1 IKTETL
7 AEIRDAQPSISWPT
21 TEKKRTF
28 SQLLEICNVLRSEET
43 RIRQQVA
50 NAKAKREAA
59 KAEKERRAR
68 MKEMVVSPATW
79 LREAEKMADSRGTD
93 NYKAAADILA
103 DLREAIGG
111 EEGDKLARRASMQLV
126 NKYPTLNLLK
136 AALRRRGLLD

>member
-1 IKTETL
+1 
-7 AEIRDAQPSISWPT
+7 
-21 TEKKRTF
+21 
-28 SQLLEICNVLRSEET
+28 
-43 RIRQQVA
+43 
-50 NAKAKREAA
+50 
-59 KAEKERRAR
+59 

-79 LREAEKMADSRGTD
+79 LREAEKMADARGTD

-111 EEGDKLARRASMQLV
+111 EEGDKLARRASTQLV